1 MTVRKLGIRATANF
15 RRNLEQIEAF
25 LAGAGAPKEFDR
37 LLRSLAD
44 EVIPDIERFPEIGA
58 DFLGR
63 APLSA
68 DGRARFAKVLAL
80 LGPDASVRQLIR
92 GDFIIL
98 YAIRREG
105 IYLVAIRHHR
115 QLSFDFPAHWP

>member
-1 MTVRKLGIRATANF
+1 MRGRKHVVRATANF
-15 RRNLEQIEAF
+15 GRNLEQIEAF

-44 EVIPDIERFPEIGA
+44 EVIPDLERFPEFGA

-80 LGPDASVRQLIR
+80 LGPEASLRQLIR
-92 GDFIIL
+92 GDFIVL
-98 YAIRREG
+98 YAIGPDG
-105 IYLVAIRHHR
+105 IHLLAIRHHR
-115 QLSFDFPAHWP
+115 QLSFDFPGHWP